1 MFSPATLSNP
11 SPIFSLYIPPDGDPI
26 TELTDVELGGIGLQD
41 PSQGLQVQDWTLTI
55 VPNGLNGDFYLSAP
69 NFPSTLLFSRV
80 NVTWG
85 RLAFDQNM
93 FPIISYVDQYGAG
106 YYWYDPI
113 AHAYAFVVMDPAV
126 RTPCVTMDDKRPI
139 PTLVGSN
146 DVILAY
152 MKGNGLYYR
161 IQRERYGTEY
171 LLKLDMTTLI
181 PNPSLWMVGMNEG
194 MRLQF
199 LFHGNLYQ

>member
-1 MFSPATLSNP
+1 MFNPATLSNP
-11 SPIFSLYIPPDGDPI
+11 SPLYSLYIPPDGDTI
-26 TELTDVELGGIGLQD
+26 SKLTDVELGGIGLQD
-41 PSQGLQVQDWTLTI
+41 PSAGLQVQTWTLTI
-55 VPNGLNGDFYLSAP
+55 VLNGLQGDFYLSAP
-69 NFPSTLLFSRV
+69 NFPPTLLFSRV

-93 FPIISYVDQYGAG
+93 FPIIAYVDQYGAG

-113 AHAYAFVVMDPAV
+113 VHAYSFVVMDAAV
-126 RTPCVTMDDKRPI
+126 KTPCVSMDDKRDI
-139 PTLVGSN
+139 PTRVGSN

-161 IQRERYGTEY
+161 IQRDRYSTEY
-171 LLKLDMTTLI
+171 LLKNDMTSI
-181 PNPSLWMVGMNEG
+181 ISNPDLWKIGMNEG